1 MIKCKYGDIV
11 LVNFGFSEGIG
22 FEKRPALVISSEAYH
37 AERQEV
43 VILAITSNVNRI
55 FLGDTKIS
63 QWKEAG
69 LLYPSLVTAII
80 RTVKSDMIFRKIGE
94 IGPDDLKRVESSIK
108 KIFGITGEK

>member
-1 MIKCKYGDIV
+1 MIKCKYGGIV
-11 LVNFGFSEGIG
+11 LINFGFSEGIG
-22 FEKRPALVISSEAYH
+22 FKKRPALVISSEAYH

-63 QWKEAG
+63 EWKEAG

-94 IGPDDLKRVESSIK
+94 ISQVDLNKVNENVR
-108 KIFGITGEK
+108 KIIGGSLK